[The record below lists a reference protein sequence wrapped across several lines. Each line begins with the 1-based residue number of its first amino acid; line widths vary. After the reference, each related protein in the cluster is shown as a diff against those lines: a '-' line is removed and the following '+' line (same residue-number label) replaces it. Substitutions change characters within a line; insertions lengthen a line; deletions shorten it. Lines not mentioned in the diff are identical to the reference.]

1 MGTSAR
7 GRTRTISE
15 AFGRIQSI
23 GATIRERSR
32 GVARRKKQ
40 QHRCCGGASHTATDV
55 VGYGRQLAGM
65 NLAQTVGGFTPNLQN
80 MTLKLRFSQT
90 KFSFEIHLHI
100 YKLCSKNQDAG
111 DVESEDASAKMA
123 SQSIRLQEIEQE
135 NAKLKNRLDRYQKA
149 IANSKEFEKCV
160 GASTTEPLPLT

>member
-1 MGTSAR
+1 
-7 GRTRTISE
+7 
-15 AFGRIQSI
+15 
-23 GATIRERSR
+23 
-32 GVARRKKQ
+32 
-40 QHRCCGGASHTATDV
+40 
-55 VGYGRQLAGM
+55 
-65 NLAQTVGGFTPNLQN
+65 
-80 MTLKLRFSQT
+80 MTLKLSFSQT

-160 GASTTEPLPLT
+160 GASTTEPTRVTDGDNNNNNDDEVNNNVVNSKEASQVRIET